1 MIKKKYHDTKIN
13 LVDLECIVEKK
24 PLGTGG
30 CLAQLKSKIKNEEYV
45 MENNFKPLLNYSKF
59 ILIIICTYFIF
70 ENIKK
75 IDWYIKRYD
84 IWPPIYQENLINRK
98 SF

>member
-1 MIKKKYHDTKIN
+1 M
-13 LVDLECIVEKK
+13 
-24 PLGTGG
+24 G
-30 CLAQLKSKIKNEEYV
+30 
-45 MENNFKPLLNYSKF
+45 NNFKLLLNYSKF

-84 IWPPIYQENLINRK
+84 IWPPIYQENLIDRK

>member
-30 CLAQLKSKIKNEEYV
+30 CLAQLKSKIKND
-45 MENNFKPLLNYSKF
+45 F
-59 ILIIICTYFIF
+59 IVVNGDTYFDLDLKKII
-70 ENIKK
+70 NYPIKK
-75 IDWYIKRYD
+75 NQILMSLVKNKNYKS
-84 IWPPIYQENLINRK
+84 NSKLINTARAIPK
-98 SF
+98 F